1 MTVLAFVDFIHP
13 VVADRGKGGHG
24 ALCGHEEE
32 RAFPRTIK
40 EYSEVVNRFPS
51 WFCRLPVSDVTQ
63 IHINKLV
70 NEVGPLPKDRKQLP
84 QLCIGRPGD
93 FLSEP

>member
-51 WFCRLPVSDVTQ
+51 WFCRLPVSDVT
-63 IHINKLV
+63 
-70 NEVGPLPKDRKQLP
+70 RYT
-84 QLCIGRPGD
+84 
-93 FLSEP
+93 